1 MADRNVFLVGMP
13 AVGKSTIGRL
23 LSKLLKCEF
32 FDSDR
37 EIEERAGA
45 DTPWIFDV
53 EGEAGFR
60 AREQQV
66 IEDLSQ
72 RQGIVLATGGGAV
85 LRAANRAALSAR
97 GVVILLDSSDQR
109 IAQRTSKDTR
119 RPMFAQGDARETIRR
134 IRAERLPLYREIADY
149 EFVTDKKAP
158 RAVAQEILQDA
169 NLLLR

>member
-32 FDSDR
+32 YDSDR

-60 AREQQV
+60 TREQQV
-66 IEDLSQ
+66 IDDLSKL
-72 RQGIVLATGGGAV
+72 QGIVLATGGGAV
-85 LRAANRAALSAR
+85 LREANRNALSSR

-109 IAQRTSKDTR
+109 IAQRTKRDSR
-119 RPMFAQGDARETIRR
+119 RPLFADGDASATIRR
-134 IRAERLPLYREIADY
+134 LRAERLPLYREIADY
-149 EFVTDKKAP
+149 EFITDKKAP

-169 NLLLR
+169 NLLL